1 MRFLAIFTALVAF
14 VSTPAMATE
23 EPQYRVVERIGAVE
37 IREYAP
43 MIVAEVIVR
52 GDVASAPSRG
62 FRPLANYIFGDNAPR
77 EDIAMTAP
85 VTAQR
90 RGAEIAMTAPVTAQP
105 VGDDV
110 WTVAFIMPS
119 EWTME
124 SLPEP
129 NDPDV
134 TIRELPAQRMAV
146 LGFRGG
152 RSERLHA
159 RMEAELRATLDQ
171 AGVETSGE
179 VMGAFY
185 SGPWVPQP
193 FRRNEIWIE
202 VAAP

>member
-1 MRFLAIFTALVAF
+1 MRMIALLTALIAF
-14 VSTPAMATE
+14 FPGLAMATE
-23 EPQYRVVERIGAVE
+23 EPRYRVIERIGDVE

-43 MIVAEVIVR
+43 MIVAEVVVR
-52 GDVASAPSRG
+52 GDVVSAPSQG

-77 EDIAMTAP
+77 DEIAMTAP

-90 RGAEIAMTAPVTAQP
+90 RGEEIAMTAPVTAQP
-105 VGDDV
+105 AGDDA

-119 EWTME
+119 EWTLD

-129 NDPDV
+129 NDPNV
-134 TIRELPAQRMAV
+134 TLREMPAQRLAV
-146 LGFRGG
+146 LAFRGG
-152 RSERLHA
+152 RSERLHD
-159 RMEAELRATLDQ
+159 RMESELRAALAQ
-171 AGVETSGE
+171 AGIEVQGE
-179 VMGAFY
+179 VMGAYY